1 MHQLIDKKKKIL
13 IYLIFLIILSTTTN
27 KSFKIQNNYSV
38 MINKIN
44 VSGLSNDNNLKITK
58 KLNDLLFTNILFV
71 NEEVIKETISE
82 YNLVE
87 TYSVK
92 KIYPKKIKIDIE
104 PTKFVA
110 RISGNNQFLVGSNGK
125 LIKNETTNEKLPF
138 LFGQFNSIKFLE
150 FQKIIEKS
158 KFNLLDFKS
167 IFFYASNRWDILTI
181 DDVLIKLPEKNVSDG
196 LRIAHKIIKDDR
208 FKNDRIL
215 DLRIPNR
222 IISKK

>member
-1 MHQLIDKKKKIL
+1 
-13 IYLIFLIILSTTTN
+13 
-27 KSFKIQNNYSV
+27 

-125 LIKNETTNEKLPF
+125 LIKNETTNKKLPF

-181 DDVLIKLPEKNVSDG
+181 DNVLIKLPEKNLSDG

-208 FKNDRIL
+208 FKNNRTL
-215 DLRIPNR
+215 DLRISNR

>member
-1 MHQLIDKKKKIL
+1 MHQLIGKKKKIL

-58 KLNDLLFTNILFV
+58 KLNDLLFTNILFI
-71 NEEVIKETISE
+71 NEEVIKKTISE

-92 KIYPKKIKIDIE
+92 KIYPKKIKIEIE

-110 RISGNNQFLVGSNGK
+110 RISGNNKFLVGSNGK

-150 FQKIIEKS
+150 FKKIIEKS

-167 IFFYASNRWDILTI
+167 ILFYASNRWDILTI